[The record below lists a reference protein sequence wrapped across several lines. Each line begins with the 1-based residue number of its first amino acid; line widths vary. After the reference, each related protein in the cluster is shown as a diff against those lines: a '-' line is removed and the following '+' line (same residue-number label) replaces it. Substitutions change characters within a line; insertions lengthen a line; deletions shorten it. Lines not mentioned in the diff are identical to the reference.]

1 MSKALATKGLIIEKV
16 DPQKMNLWDLN
27 HNLKYT
33 EMSQSNHSK
42 QEQPN
47 IEIDQPKL
55 DVVNPQPT
63 QSI

>member
-33 EMSQSNHSK
+33 EMSQSNNSK

-47 IEIDQPKL
+47 
-55 DVVNPQPT
+55 
-63 QSI
+63 